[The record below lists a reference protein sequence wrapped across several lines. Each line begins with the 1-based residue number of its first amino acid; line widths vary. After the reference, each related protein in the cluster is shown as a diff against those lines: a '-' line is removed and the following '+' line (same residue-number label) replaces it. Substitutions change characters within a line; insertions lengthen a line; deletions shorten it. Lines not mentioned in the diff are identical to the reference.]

1 MRVYDWYIV
10 DIIVHGW
17 YQSYFIQLTKNNKTI
32 SLYLFVN
39 MDLKRK
45 EFTPKKE
52 DKHQSSKKRVSNSK
66 FRSLICRVFLLIL
79 EEYLSSYYIHIT
91 FNGFRDF
98 YLLFY
103 SFGKSTVIY
112 NYCFKH
118 SEWRVTCNL
127 DVCVFHIWAS

>member
-1 MRVYDWYIV
+1 M
-10 DIIVHGW
+10 IVHGW
-17 YQSYFIQLTKNNKTI
+17 SQSYFIQLTKNNKTI
-32 SLYLFVN
+32 
-39 MDLKRK
+39 RK

-91 FNGFRDF
+91 YGFRDF
-98 YLLFY
+98 FLLFY

-118 SEWRVTCNL
+118 SE
-127 DVCVFHIWAS
+127 

>member
-1 MRVYDWYIV
+1 MDGINTILYSLPK
-10 DIIVHGW
+10 IIKQLACICKHG
-17 YQSYFIQLTKNNKTI
+17 FKK
-32 SLYLFVN
+32 
-39 MDLKRK
+39 K

-112 NYCFKH
+112 NYCYKH
-118 SEWRVTCNL
+118 SELRVTYNL
-127 DVCVFHIWAS
+127 DVWVFHI